1 MDLMVPVTNG
11 EVWAQDTG
19 GDGQPVVLL
28 HPGWGDSTIWD
39 RARPTGR
46 TRQYPRHSV

>member
-1 MDLMVPVTNG
+1 MVPVVHG

-39 RARPTGR
+39 PPLARLTGR
-46 TRQYPRHSV
+46 VIRYDTRG